1 MYCKSCGEPM
11 QDNQAVCTR
20 CGTKKGEGNA
30 YCANCGQPLQ
40 PGADVCLTCGVSVK
54 KNDQLAGQDK
64 IILAFVCFILG
75 GLVIHCFMMGET
87 KKGIVRIVASF
98 CCGIGAIIAL
108 IDFIRILTDSY
119 VVDPDAYF

>member
-64 IILAFVCFILG
+64 IILALVCFFLG
-75 GLVIHCFMMGET
+75 GLGIHCFMMGET